1 MNAYDWEILLL
12 VMKLKG
18 SKDVLSSIVKT
29 AQMGQVGIRSVL
41 DTNMR
46 PGLRSALESQLREY
60 DSIEKNRDLPIGE
73 DIGNGILRVN
83 LAALKPE
90 DLERLGAV
98 FLRSAAEHTGDPARF
113 LEKLDVL
120 RTLTREGVFA
130 FGTQELESY
139 LDDYGRAG
147 YPPVSHSDFYR
158 EKYKP
163 AYRIV
168 LRKYWEATE

>member
-1 MNAYDWEILLL
+1 
-12 VMKLKG
+12 MKPG
-18 SKDVLSSIVKT
+18 DEVKLIY
-29 AQMGQVGIRSVL
+29 QNEFGGGHLIR
-41 DTNMR
+41 DEAAC
-46 PGLRSALESQLREY
+46 LRFLQREY

-139 LDDYGRAG
+139 LEDYGRAG

>member
-1 MNAYDWEILLL
+1 MEELKAILIAHAKRYPLMQPTDA
-12 VMKLKG
+12 VKLIYQNEFG
-18 SKDVLSSIVKT
+18 GGHL
-29 AQMGQVGIRSVL
+29 IRDEQACL
-41 DTNMR
+41 TY
-46 PGLRSALESQLREY
+46 LQREY

-139 LDDYGRAG
+139 LEDYGRAG

-168 LRKYWEATE
+168 LEKYWKNRM

>member
-1 MNAYDWEILLL
+1 MKSILLSHARKYPL
-12 VMKLKG
+12 MEPTDAVKLIYQNEFG
-18 SKDVLSSIVKT
+18 GGHL
-29 AQMGQVGIRSVL
+29 IR
-41 DTNMR
+41 DEAAC
-46 PGLRSALESQLREY
+46 LRFLQREY

-113 LEKLDVL
+113 LKKLDVL

>member
-1 MNAYDWEILLL
+1 MMDPLENVLRRHAAQYPD
-12 VMKLKG
+12 MKPG
-18 SKDVLSSIVKT
+18 DAVKLIY
-29 AQMGQVGIRSVL
+29 QNEFGGGHLIR
-41 DTNMR
+41 DEAAC
-46 PGLRSALESQLREY
+46 LRFLQREY

-83 LAALKPE
+83 LSALKPE